1 MITRDDL
8 LNLTKSINNKVAQY
22 AMQFSLTFHF
32 SEERVNDA
40 RNNPPI
46 DLHELEDLFDRFI
59 STHIM
64 AVVALKYF
72 RYCLFPNQYPHPLC
86 GAKND

>member
-32 SEERVNDA
+32 SEDRVNDA

-46 DLHELEDLFDRFI
+46 DLHEKTCLIVLFQRI
-59 STHIM
+59 
-64 AVVALKYF
+64 LWLLL
-72 RYCLFPNQYPHPLC
+72 R
-86 GAKND
+86 

>member
-32 SEERVNDA
+32 SEDRVNDA

-64 AVVALKYF
+64 AVVAL
-72 RYCLFPNQYPHPLC
+72 
-86 GAKND
+86 NDKDTFVIACSRTNIHIPCAV

>member
-32 SEERVNDA
+32 
-40 RNNPPI
+40 PKI
-46 DLHELEDLFDRFI
+46 
-59 STHIM
+59 
-64 AVVALKYF
+64 
-72 RYCLFPNQYPHPLC
+72 
-86 GAKND
+86 G